1 LYGMPAVAQPP
12 SAASAPGPMTFS
24 AFDQNGDG
32 VVTQQE
38 FDAVR
43 AERMGARAAAGAPM
57 RGAANAP
64 TFADF
69 DRNGDGRMTPDEFNA
84 VQQGRWQSG
93 TGPGRGMGQG
103 GGMGPGPGMG
113 MGPGAGMGMGR
124 GMGRNMPSFADFDL
138 DGDGSLTEQE
148 FYQARA
154 NRIAERSQQGY
165 PMRNLPNAPT
175 FQSLDANGDGRL
187 DPQEFAAGQA
197 QHRQQMMQSPGA
209 QPVTPTK
216 P

>member
-1 LYGMPAVAQPP
+1 MKNTTQTIALAAIMTVLYG
-12 SAASAPGPMTFS
+12 G
-24 AFDQNGDG
+24 G
-32 VVTQQE
+32 
-38 FDAVR
+38 
-43 AERMGARAAAGAPM
+43 AAA
-57 RGAANAP
+57 
-64 TFADF
+64 
-69 DRNGDGRMTPDEFNA
+69 
-84 VQQGRWQSG
+84 QQ
-93 TGPGRGMGQG
+93 GQG

-113 MGPGAGMGMGR
+113 IGPGMGMGR

-138 DGDGSLTEQE
+138 DGNGSLTEQE

-197 QHRQQMMQSPGA
+197 QHRQQMMQSPVV
-209 QPVTPTK
+209 QPATPSK